1 MATHLRCGTLF
12 TGLDGEARSGHTVVF
27 EGSAISHVGPTDA
40 APAPGPDDRVLDH
53 RDRFVMPGLID
64 VHTHL
69 AYGNAK
75 TEEDIDLYG
84 PTEFKAIRGLNFAQR
99 VLKAGYTAIAN
110 PGDSGRVTLS
120 IRNAI
125 DAGLFV
131 GPRITTA
138 GAYVTS
144 RQGLTDWYPTWI
156 GQPVTSIGHLV
167 CSPAEAIEEIR
178 VQVKDGVDFIKLAMD
193 GDKTLEPSGVNESGG
208 LIAAFDQ
215 EETTAMVSEAH
226 RLGKRVAVHAR
237 GTEATLTS
245 ARAGADL
252 IFHASW
258 MDDAGLDAVL
268 ERGCALCPT
277 LTLIYNNIEFS
288 RPGDGAWPGFVD
300 AHRQEFESACE
311 ALTKAREAGATFMTG
326 TDSGFAIT
334 PYGEWHARE
343 IEIFVKYLGF
353 SAGEALRCATF
364 HAAKFLRGG
373 DKLGAIE
380 PGRLA
385 DLIVVNGDPLAD
397 VSVLQKR
404 GAIETVYLGGE
415 VVDVD
420 PADPDPRLISDFS
433 YNYWSDLYT
442 RRRVAELEGRNW

>member
-12 TGLDGEARSGHTVVF
+12 TGLDEEARPNHTIVF
-27 EGSAISHVGPTDA
+27 DGDTIAHVGPTDE
-40 APAPGPDDRVLDH
+40 APLPGADDTVIDH
-53 RDRFVMPGLID
+53 GDRFVMPGLID

-69 AYGNAK
+69 SYGNAK

-84 PTEFKAIRGLNFAQR
+84 PVEFKAIRGLNFAQR
-99 VLKAGYTAIAN
+99 VLRAGYTAIAN
-110 PGDSGRVTLS
+110 PGDSGRITVS
-120 IRNAI
+120 IRHAI
-125 DAGLFV
+125 DTGLFV

-138 GAYVTS
+138 GAYITS

-193 GDKTLEPSGVNESGG
+193 GDKTLEPTGVTEHGG
-208 LIAAFDQ
+208 LMAAFNQ
-215 EETTAMVSEAH
+215 EETTAMVTEAH

-237 GTEATLTS
+237 GTAATLYS

-252 IFHASW
+252 IFHASF
-258 MDDAGLDAVL
+258 MDDEGLDTVL
-268 ERGCALCPT
+268 ENGCALCPT

-288 RPGDGAWPGFVD
+288 RPGDGAWPGFVE
-300 AHRQEFESACE
+300 AHREEFESACE
-311 ALTKAREAGATFMTG
+311 ALTKARKAGATFMTG
-326 TDSGFAIT
+326 TDTGFAIT

-353 SAGEALRCATF
+353 SPGEALRCATF

-373 DKLGAIE
+373 DRLGAIE

-385 DLIVVNGDPLAD
+385 DVIVVNGNPLENVA
-397 VSVLQKR
+397 VLQQR
-404 GAIETVYLGGE
+404 EAIETVYLGGKA
-415 VVDVD
+415 VDVD
-420 PADPDPRLISDFS
+420 PAEPDPRLISDFS
-433 YNYWSDLYT
+433 YNHWNDVYT
-442 RRRVAELEGRNW
+442 RQRIAELNGG